1 MMRIGLLTSWL
12 SHRSGGVHESVSRL
26 ALSLQADP
34 GYRIAVFGLADRQV
48 SGEEERRGQNV
59 AGLTTYGPSSFGY
72 APGLFPALEAAEL
85 DLLHVH
91 GLWMHYSVACR
102 RWARATGR
110 AYVISPHGMLDPW
123 ALRHSGWKKQLALL
137 AYEREHLQK
146 ASCLHALC
154 HAEADAMRQ
163 IGLRNPICIVPN
175 SVDLPILEPG
185 STPAW
190 RKQIPA
196 SAKILL
202 YLGRLHAKKGLVNL
216 LRAWESLPD
225 KQTGHWHLVIVGWD
239 QGGYEGELQQLVRQR
254 GLDRVHFPGP
264 LFGTDKR
271 AAYAAA
277 DAFIL
282 PSVSEGL
289 PLVVLEAWSHGVP
302 VVMTHA
308 CNLPEGF
315 AAGAALQIG
324 PDIEGIRKGLDQV
337 IHMSTEHR
345 RAMGEVGR
353 RLCRDRFSSMR
364 VGEMMRGVYRWLLDS
379 GPRPECVLV
388 DTDSQ
393 STGRDCLSVHSTGM
407 ARSVT
412 D

>member
-1 MMRIGLLTSWL
+1 
-12 SHRSGGVHESVSRL
+12 
-26 ALSLQADP
+26 
-34 GYRIAVFGLADRQV
+34 
-48 SGEEERRGQNV
+48 
-59 AGLTTYGPSSFGY
+59 
-72 APGLFPALEAAEL
+72 
-85 DLLHVH
+85 
-91 GLWMHYSVACR
+91 
-102 RWARATGR
+102 
-110 AYVISPHGMLDPW
+110 MLDPW

-146 ASCLHALC
+146 ASCLHVLC
-154 HAEADAMRQ
+154 HAEADAMRK

-225 KQTGHWHLVIVGWD
+225 EQTGHWHLVIVGWD
-239 QGGYEGELQQLVRQR
+239 QGGYEGELRQLVRQR
-254 GLDRVHFPGP
+254 RLDRVHFPGP

-289 PLVVLEAWSHGVP
+289 PLVVLEAWSQGVP

-315 AAGAALQIG
+315 AAGAAVEIG

-337 IHMSTEHR
+337 IHMSPEHR
-345 RAMGEVGR
+345 RAMGEIGR

-364 VGEMMRGVYRWLLDS
+364 VGEMMRGVYCWLLDS
-379 GPRPECVLV
+379 GPRPEYVLV
-388 DTDSQ
+388 ETELQ
-393 STGRDCLSVHSTGM
+393 AAGRHCLSVRSAGM

>member
-1 MMRIGLLTSWL
+1 MMKIGLLTSWL

-26 ALSLQADP
+26 ALSLQTEP
-34 GYRIAVFGLADRQV
+34 GSQVTVFGLADNRA
-48 SGEEERRGQNV
+48 SEEGRRGRSA
-59 AGLTTYGPSSFGY
+59 AGFTTYGPPSFGY
-72 APGLFPALEAAEL
+72 APGLSAALKAAEL

-154 HAEADAMRQ
+154 HAEADAMRT

-202 YLGRLHAKKGLVNL
+202 YLGRLHAKKGLINL
-216 LRAWESLPD
+216 LRAWECFA
-225 KQTGHWHLVIVGWD
+225 
-239 QGGYEGELQQLVRQR
+239 YEE
-254 GLDRVHFPGP
+254 
-264 LFGTDKR
+264 
-271 AAYAAA
+271 
-277 DAFIL
+277 
-282 PSVSEGL
+282 
-289 PLVVLEAWSHGVP
+289 
-302 VVMTHA
+302 
-308 CNLPEGF
+308 
-315 AAGAALQIG
+315 
-324 PDIEGIRKGLDQV
+324 
-337 IHMSTEHR
+337 
-345 RAMGEVGR
+345 
-353 RLCRDRFSSMR
+353 
-364 VGEMMRGVYRWLLDS
+364 
-379 GPRPECVLV
+379 
-388 DTDSQ
+388 
-393 STGRDCLSVHSTGM
+393 
-407 ARSVT
+407 
-412 D
+412 

>member
-1 MMRIGLLTSWL
+1 
-12 SHRSGGVHESVSRL
+12 
-26 ALSLQADP
+26 
-34 GYRIAVFGLADRQV
+34 
-48 SGEEERRGQNV
+48 
-59 AGLTTYGPSSFGY
+59 
-72 APGLFPALEAAEL
+72 
-85 DLLHVH
+85 
-91 GLWMHYSVACR
+91 
-102 RWARATGR
+102 
-110 AYVISPHGMLDPW
+110 MLDPW
-123 ALRHSGWKKQLALL
+123 ALRNSGWKKKLALL

-154 HAEADAMRQ
+154 HAEADAMRT

-175 SVDLPILEPG
+175 SVDLPILER
-185 STPAW
+185 SCTPAW
-190 RKQIPA
+190 RKQIPPG
-196 SAKILL
+196 AKILL

-216 LRAWESLPD
+216 LRAWECFAYEERSD
-225 KQTGHWHLVIVGWD
+225 WHLLIVGWD
-239 QGGYEGELQQLVRQR
+239 QGGHEGELRQLVRQR
-254 GLDRVHFPGP
+254 GLDGVHFPGP
-264 LFGTDKR
+264 LFGADKH

-302 VVMTHA
+302 VVMTPA

-315 AAGAALQIG
+315 ATGAALEIG
-324 PDIEGIRKGLDQV
+324 PDIEGIREGLDQI

-345 RAMGEVGR
+345 RAMGELGR

-364 VGEMMRGVYRWLLDS
+364 VGEMMREVYRWLLDS
-379 GPRPECVLV
+379 GPRPESVLV

-393 STGRDCLSVHSTGM
+393 ATARRHCLSVHSTGM
-407 ARSVT
+407 ARPAT